1 MMGLSERNPLLSVP
15 PMSLNDQL
23 TRLYNREG
31 FICAAEGLLR
41 GAGSNERWACLLTLQ
56 VDHLDVVD
64 QALGR
69 EAADRLLL
77 LAGGCLREIF
87 QRSAVIGR
95 VALTRFAVLFL
106 LSGPA
111 SCSVSLNRLN
121 ETIDRHNAR
130 REIDLSLRGG
140 FSRFETRN
148 PASVGQLLNEAEGRL
163 QTSMGTVPGALD
175 GEGTPSLGS

>member
-1 MMGLSERNPLLSVP
+1 MMGLSERNPLLSVL

-31 FICAAEGLLR
+31 LICAAEGLLR
-41 GAGSNERWACLLTLQ
+41 GAGGHERWACLLTLQ
-56 VDHLDVVD
+56 VDHLDVID
-64 QALGR
+64 QVLGR
-69 EAADRLLL
+69 DTADRFLL
-77 LAGGCLREIF
+77 LAGVCLREVF

-106 LSGPA
+106 LGGPSA
-111 SCSVSLNRLN
+111 YTVSLNRLN
-121 ETIDRHNAR
+121 ETIDRHNAH

-148 PASVGQLLNEAEGRL
+148 PVSVGHLLNEAEGRL
-163 QTSMGTVPGALD
+163 RKSMATAPGALD
-175 GEGTPSLGS
+175 GEGTSSLGS

>member
-1 MMGLSERNPLLSVP
+1 MMGLSERNPLLSVL

-31 FICAAEGLLR
+31 FICAAECLLR
-41 GAGSNERWACLLTLQ
+41 GAGSKERWACLLTLQ
-56 VDHLDVVD
+56 VDHLDVID

-69 EAADRLLL
+69 ETADRLLI
-77 LAGGCLREIF
+77 LAGVCLREVF
-87 QRSAVIGR
+87 QRAAVIGR
-95 VALTRFAVLFL
+95 ISLTRFAVLFL

-111 SCSVSLNRLN
+111 TCSTSINRLN

-140 FSRFETRN
+140 FSRFEARHLV
-148 PASVGQLLNEAEGRL
+148 SIGHLLNEAEGRL
-163 QTSMGTVPGALD
+163 GDNGGDTRSD
-175 GEGTPSLGS
+175 G